1 MTLFNQILASL
12 RMMANDMGVGEK
24 FERYVKD
31 KPRHATADNIYY
43 LAYDLDYGKFIME
56 YDGAITHNTI
66 VIKKATV
73 PSRIPKWRI
82 NCRSILKKWD
92 TRT

>member
-1 MTLFNQILASL
+1 
-12 RMMANDMGVGEK
+12 MMVNDMGLSEK

-31 KPRHATADNIYY
+31 KPRHQTADLIYY

-56 YDGAITHNTI
+56 NDFAITHNTI

-73 PSRIPKWRI
+73 PS
-82 NCRSILKKWD
+82 KKDIKKETIIEDYIFEWE
-92 TRT
+92 RK